1 MLTSA
6 RVFVSYHRSVLT
18 LLSWQWRAVVTYA
31 GVAAVMIAVHRV
43 AAQEWFA
50 IPGMPLT
57 VIGAAIG
64 IFVSFRTNS
73 CYDRWWEGRKLWG
86 QLVNTS
92 RMFASE
98 VLELVDT
105 SSPRVAEL
113 RHEIVRRHIA
123 YVHTLRCSLRE
134 QEPWRDPD
142 VARWLAPDELAALRD
157 EPNPNHALLHTQMH
171 AAAELLREGAI
182 DGFRLQLLDHSITTL
197 LDVQGG
203 CERIKKTPFPQ
214 SYGFVATKF
223 IAVYSALL
231 PLGIVAA
238 AGWVSIPITVLVCLG
253 FRLIDEVGDAL
264 EDPFSIQPLALP
276 LSAIATNIERD
287 LGKRLGEPALQPP
300 PSADAQGVL
309 M

>member
-1 MLTSA
+1 M
-6 RVFVSYHRSVLT
+6 FVSYHRSVLT
-18 LLSWQWRAVVTYA
+18 LLSWQWRAVVTYG

-43 AAQEWFA
+43 AAQDWFA
-50 IPGMPLT
+50 IPGLPLT
-57 VIGAAIG
+57 VLGAAIG

-92 RMFASE
+92 RLFASQALAYVE
-98 VLELVDT
+98 TPSARARELQD
-105 SSPRVAEL
+105 A
-113 RHEIVRRHIA
+113 IVRRHVA
-123 YVHTLRCSLRE
+123 YVHALRCSLRE
-134 QEPWRDPD
+134 QDPSRDD
-142 VARWLAPDELAALRD
+142 EVTRWLAPDELVALRD
-157 EPNPNHALLHTQMH
+157 EPNANHALLHRQTL
-171 AAAELLREGAI
+171 AVAELAREGAI
-182 DGFRLQLLDHSITTL
+182 DGWRLQVLDRSLETL

-231 PLGIVAA
+231 PLGIVEA
-238 AGWVSIPITVLVCLG
+238 AGWLAIPITVLVCLG

-264 EDPFSIQPLALP
+264 EDPFAIQSLALP

-287 LGKRLGEPALQPP
+287 LGKRLGEPALPP
-300 PSADAQGVL
+300 APAPDAQGVL